1 MEHIKIPP
9 PLSKMR
15 TLLAEKGFASYLV
28 GGAVRDTLRGKPMSD
43 WDVATNARPEDVC
56 AIFRRVIPTGI
67 EHGTV
72 TVLFMGHKI
81 EVTTFRTEADYSDG
95 RHPDSVSYTASIEED
110 LSRRDF
116 TINAIA
122 ASLADG
128 KITDPFGGRAD
139 IKQKI
144 LRTVGDPRDR
154 FVEDG
159 LRPVRA
165 IRFAATLGFAIDSKT
180 QEAIPG
186 ALEKTRLVSIERFRD
201 EFVKMLGADEP
212 SVALKLMEQT
222 GILPL
227 FLPELCV
234 CRGVDQK
241 DYRNHHQFDV
251 LDHLFYACDGAPKD
265 NLTVRLAA
273 LFHDIG
279 KPLVKETIQK
289 PDASGISHSICTFY
303 NHEQKSA
310 ELCKRIMTRLRFPNQ
325 LIVGASHLVAEH
337 MFHYEPSW
345 SDSAIRRFVVRVTPE
360 AIPDLF
366 DLRIADAYG
375 MTCAR
380 PPIDRGGWAENLL
393 EFKERIDAVLAEKT
407 ALSLKDL
414 AVSGS
419 DLLAIGIPPG
429 KAIGLVLHELL
440 ETVLDNPAENERE
453 HLLQIAKNRATLL
466 GAL

>member
-1 MEHIKIPP
+1 VERIKIPL
-9 PLSKMR
+9 PLLKMNA
-15 TLLAEKGFASYLV
+15 LFAEKGFASYLV
-28 GGAVRDTLRGKPMSD
+28 GGAVRDTLRGKPVSD
-43 WDVATNARPEDVC
+43 WDVATDARPEDVC
-56 AIFRRVIPTGI
+56 AMFRRVIPTGI

-72 TVLFMGHKI
+72 TVLFLGHKI

-95 RHPDSVSYTASIEED
+95 RHPDSVSYTASIEDD

-139 IKQKI
+139 INRKI
-144 LRTVGDPRDR
+144 IRTVGDPRDR
-154 FVEDG
+154 FAEDG

-165 IRFAATLGFAIDSKT
+165 IRLAATLGFAIDRKT
-180 QEAIPG
+180 LDAIPG

-201 EFVKMLGADEP
+201 EFVKMLGADVP

-222 GILPL
+222 GVLPL
-227 FLPELCV
+227 FIPELCD
-234 CRGVDQK
+234 CRGVDQR
-241 DYRNHHQFDV
+241 DYRGHHQFDV

-279 KPLVKETIQK
+279 KPPVKETVQK
-289 PDASGISHSICTFY
+289 VDAAGTMHAICTFY
-303 NHEQKSA
+303 QHEQKSA
-310 ELCKRIMTRLRFPNQ
+310 ELCKRIMGRMRFPNQ
-325 LIVGASHLVAEH
+325 LIAGVSHLVAEH

-345 SDSAIRRFVVRVTPE
+345 SDSAVRRFVVRVTPE

-375 MTCAR
+375 MTCVR
-380 PPIDRGGWAENLL
+380 PPLDRGGWAENLL
-393 EFKERIDAVLAEKT
+393 EFRARIDAVLAEKS

-419 DLLAIGIPPG
+419 DLLAAGVPPG
-429 KAIGLVLHELL
+429 KAIGMVLRELL
-440 ETVLDNPAENERE
+440 EAVLDDPAENERG
-453 HLLQIAKNRATLL
+453 HLLQIARNRTRQ
-466 GAL
+466 